1 MRRRCETR
9 EAVAWGLAA
18 FLLLLWL
25 RRPACPYVWH
35 GGAPG
40 GEPAGSCWAG
50 PDGYAMC
57 TPSLAIDLVIESG
70 DDGVVL
76 VKRGDNGKYATMGG
90 FVDVGEL
97 PRDAVARELR
107 EETNLELVGEPE
119 LLGVFGDPRRD
130 ERRHTVSAVYV
141 ARTAGEPKVGSD
153 ARAVVVERRDA
164 RGKRERLELRAAHLD
179 PHRDARAARV
189 PRVFAVRGARAAQ
202 LHRRAARPPAPQ
214 DRGGGRRQRQQ
225 PAEVGVEQ
233 AAPYAPASA
242 ARRMRRM
249 PFRLARACC
258 TYCTSWYAPRLPA
271 GDTEDRK
278 AG

>member
-18 FLLLLWL
+18 LLLLLWL

-76 VKRGDNGKYATMGG
+76 VRRGDNGKYATMGG

-130 ERRHTVSAVYV
+130 VDGRHRVPPLV

-153 ARAVVVERRDA
+153 ARAVVVVPVGDLEGLDFAFDHRAIIGDYVQWRR
-164 RGKRERLELRAAHLD
+164 RR
-179 PHRDARAARV
+179 PRAARARDDV
-189 PRVFAVRGARAAQ
+189 PFKRGASV
-202 LHRRAARPPAPQ
+202 ARDPCCLAP
-214 DRGGGRRQRQQ
+214 
-225 PAEVGVEQ
+225 
-233 AAPYAPASA
+233 S
-242 ARRMRRM
+242 
-249 PFRLARACC
+249 
-258 TYCTSWYAPRLPA
+258 
-271 GDTEDRK
+271 
-278 AG
+278 

>member
-9 EAVAWGLAA
+9 EALAWGLAA

-25 RRPACPYVWH
+25 RQPACPYVWH

-153 ARAVVVERRDA
+153 ARAVVVVPVGDLDGLDFAFDHRAIIGDYVQWRR
-164 RGKRERLELRAAHLD
+164 RR
-179 PHRDARAARV
+179 PRAARARDDE
-189 PRVFAVRGARAAQ
+189 PFKRGAPV
-202 LHRRAARPPAPQ
+202 ARDTCCLAP
-214 DRGGGRRQRQQ
+214 
-225 PAEVGVEQ
+225 
-233 AAPYAPASA
+233 S
-242 ARRMRRM
+242 
-249 PFRLARACC
+249 
-258 TYCTSWYAPRLPA
+258 
-271 GDTEDRK
+271 
-278 AG
+278 